1 MSEMYPELA
10 SLRASLEAG
19 WAAMETPL
27 VQSQMQS
34 LEQAYRSNAPANVTT
49 QLENQLNASIAS
61 GGGPLPSTGGG
72 GGGGGGGQP
81 QSTYTPPPAAFSA
94 VQLLE
99 QAIFAATGVSGLGS
113 WAADLS
119 NRGASASE
127 IIRALRYGTD
137 QSEAGKAA
145 YRSYLSAFPKMDVFL
160 REGIFA
166 GDSPELQ
173 YQAYRNTVREAAQRY
188 NINGNLVT
196 NDRIASFIEGRNSAA
211 EIVDRMNM
219 AATAAA
225 TTPPE
230 TMSVLRQYYNVQPG
244 DLTSFYLDPDL
255 TEAELT
261 KRYTAAR
268 IGTEALYNQFDIAA
282 PTAEALVQQGITLS
296 EAQRGFQTAAQQ
308 RTFMQGPGDVVTQEQ
323 LIGGQFGNVEGAQ
336 AIERAAGAR
345 VGKFEGGARYLSGQE
360 GVIGLRSA
368 ATR

>member
-10 SLRASLEAG
+10 SLRTSLEAG

-81 QSTYTPPPAAFSA
+81 QPTYTPPPAAFSA

-113 WAADLS
+113 WAAGLY

-137 QSEAGKAA
+137 TSEAGKAA
-145 YRSYLSAFPKMDVFL
+145 YGAYLAAFPKMDVFL
-160 REGIFA
+160 KEGIFA

-188 NINGNLVT
+188 NVNGNLVT
-196 NDRIASFIEGRNSAA
+196 NDRIASFIEGRSSAA
-211 EIVDRMNM
+211 EIVDRMGM

-225 TTPPE
+225 TTPQE
-230 TMSVLRQYYNVQPG
+230 TMTILRQYYNVQPG
-244 DLTSFYLDPDL
+244 DLTSFYLDPEL

-282 PTAEALVQQGITLS
+282 PTAEALVQQGVTLT

-308 RTFMQGPGDVVTQEQ
+308 RTFMQGPGDIVTQEQ
-323 LIGGQFGNVEGAQ
+323 LVSGQFGNVEGAQ

-345 VGKFEGGARYLSGQE
+345 RGRFEGGARYLAGQE
-360 GVIGLRSA
+360 GVIGLRTA